1 MPGDLCVLPKA
12 LGYAGTVG
20 QSAEPSKAAAEVIA
34 RVSEVLLEEPDD
46 VMADLHEAVFA
57 SIQETF
63 RAEPSLAAE
72 VTASSRGNLLHWAAA
87 LRRDPGA
94 TVMSNLRP
102 EVVGIARDAFR
113 RGIATELV
121 PAYHAGHNAL
131 WRHWM
136 RLAFTVSSDPAVLE
150 EALDVA
156 ARSMTAFID
165 STVDALTA
173 LLETERAELTRG
185 SNAQKFEAVSL
196 VLDGAPIS
204 NQRAAERLNYR
215 FDARHTAAVLWT
227 DPHEPDTRV
236 LQQAADALRSVT
248 DAQHSLEV
256 IASSSSMWVWL
267 ANATSVDPKDLDAA
281 IAPIPE
287 VRVAIGPEDVDI
299 DGFRRSHLDAIE
311 TQRLLQ
317 RLPDLRIARF
327 TEVQLVAL
335 VAGDQMRASDFVAR
349 TLGSLTSADP
359 ELRATLRTYIRAR
372 FSASRAAQALFA
384 HRNTVLNRIQ
394 RAERLL
400 PLDLHDHSL
409 EIGVALEI
417 EHWLGPQ
424 ALASPRSRH

>member
-1 MPGDLCVLPKA
+1 MRSAQGW
-12 LGYAGTVG
+12 GYAGTVD
-20 QSAEPSKAAAEVIA
+20 QAAEPSKAAAEVIA

-46 VMADLHEAVFA
+46 VMADFHEAVFA

-72 VTASSRGNLLHWAAA
+72 VTASSRSNLLHWAAE
-87 LRRDPGA
+87 LRRAPGE
-94 TVMSNLRP
+94 TVRSNLSP

-136 RLAFTVSSDPAVLE
+136 RLAFAVSSDPAVLE

-156 ARSMTAFID
+156 ARSLTGFID
-165 STVDALTA
+165 STVGELTD
-173 LLETERAELTRG
+173 LLEAERADLTRG
-185 SNAQKFEAVSL
+185 SHAQKFEAVSL
-196 VLDGAPIS
+196 LLDGAPIS
-204 NQRAAERLNYR
+204 KQRATERLNYQL
-215 FDARHTAAVLWT
+215 DARHTAAVLWT
-227 DPHEPDTRV
+227 DPHEPDTRA
-236 LQQAADALRSVT
+236 LQRAADALRAVT
-248 DAQHSLEV
+248 EASKSFDV
-256 IASSSSMWVWL
+256 IANSSSMWVWL
-267 ANATSVDPKDLDAA
+267 ANATSVDPDDLGAA
-281 IAPIPE
+281 IAPIAG
-287 VRVAIGPEDVDI
+287 VRVAIGPEGDGT
-299 DGFRRSHLDAIE
+299 DGFRRSHLDAVE

-317 RLPDLRIARF
+317 RLPDLRVARF

-335 VAGDQMRASDFVAR
+335 VAGDQVRASDFVAR
-349 TLGSLTSADP
+349 TLGDLASADP

-372 FSASRAAQALFA
+372 FSASRAARVLFA

-394 RAERLL
+394 RAEQLL

-424 ALASPRSRH
+424 IPHRPKFRN

>member
-1 MPGDLCVLPKA
+1 MCVLPKA
-12 LGYAGTVG
+12 LGYAGTVD
-20 QSAEPSKAAAEVIA
+20 QATEPSKAAAEVIA

-87 LRRDPGA
+87 LRRAPGEKV
-94 TVMSNLRP
+94 TSNLSP

-156 ARSMTAFID
+156 ARSLTAFID
-165 STVDALTA
+165 STVGALTA
-173 LLETERAELTRG
+173 LLEAERVELTRG
-185 SNAQKFEAVSL
+185 SHAQKFEAVSL

-236 LQQAADALRSVT
+236 LQRAAESLRAVT

-267 ANATSVDPKDLDAA
+267 ANATNVDPKDLDAA
-281 IAPIPE
+281 IGPIPE
-287 VRVAIGPEDVDI
+287 VRVAVGPEGVDI

-349 TLGSLTSADP
+349 TLGSLASADP

-372 FSASRAAQALFA
+372 FSASRAARALFA

-424 ALASPRSRH
+424 APHSPRSRH